1 MYAGPQDVAPA
12 STPTACT
19 VVGRTPAVRVVH
31 AWTHADIAA
40 WLDHLDLADLQP
52 VFQGATRNAYARASR
67 PCMNARALI
76 ARVSVRASTHMHA
89 EHDILGDVL
98 LALDNGML
106 KDMGVTSAGQRL
118 RRVRA
123 LDDLRAGSPN
133 PAR

>member
-12 STPTACT
+12 STSAAYT

-52 VFQGATRNAYARASR
+52 VFQGATRNAYA
-67 PCMNARALI
+67 PCMHAPSSRACPYDRSS
-76 ARVSVRASTHMHA
+76 AHMYA

-118 RRVRA
+118 RLVRA